1 MVDIYYTSHSNKN
14 KGGEM
19 PPNGDDLALTSLGR

>member
-1 MVDIYYTSHSNKN
+1 MVDIYYYLIAKN